1 MSDKKV
7 EVLEMAK
14 SFSTI
19 ISTVAK
25 SIQNDLGDFNKISEI
40 IKIKFILNDIIKKR
54 EKMRKKSLAK
64 KARKEVEDLK
74 IKENINSKEL
84 NKFEKIK
91 KFRDLEKINITYG
104 DNEKDKFQDFQ
115 EMYDLIN
122 NKIEVQDKQWIYSE
136 KDNIYYILAHKLI
149 TTEKLKGEYSIYVS
163 SKEEKNNL
171 NNIKKVSNR
180 IREKGFEFS
189 LPDEKSLKLLEN
201 IRFIGNGNWIYY
213 SEKNSIKSSNY
224 IYVSNSFNYLL
235 NLGYNLLGIY
245 KLDNFFKFIE
255 DRNKK
260 YNLVEYDNLKCF

>member
-1 MSDKKV
+1 M
-7 EVLEMAK
+7 
-14 SFSTI
+14 
-19 ISTVAK
+19 
-25 SIQNDLGDFNKISEI
+25 G
-40 IKIKFILNDIIKKR
+40 
-54 EKMRKKSLAK
+54 KKSLAK

-91 KFRDLEKINITYG
+91 KFRDLEKINIIYG
-104 DNEKDKFQDFQ
+104 DNEKDKFEFFQ
-115 EMYDLIN
+115 EIYSLIN
-122 NKIEVQDKQWIYSE
+122 SKIEKQGIKWLYSE
-136 KDNIYYILAHKLI
+136 KDNIYYILFHKLI

-189 LPDEKSLKLLEN
+189 FPDEKSLKLLES

-213 SEKNSIKSSNY
+213 SEKNSIKSSKY
-224 IYVSNSFNYLL
+224 IYVSNSFNYPL

-245 KLDNFFKFIE
+245 KLDKFFKNLE
-255 DRNKK
+255 NRNKK
-260 YNLVEYDNLKCF
+260 YNLVENDNLKRFEVILNYDLLDPSIITKEYKEKFNKLIEIYKTYKNYISCIYNEDNQK

>member
-54 EKMRKKSLAK
+54 EKMGKKSSAK

-91 KFRDLEKINITYG
+91 KFRDLENTSITYG
-104 DNEKDKFQDFQ
+104 DNEKDKFKDFQ
-115 EMYDLIN
+115 EIYELIN

-136 KDNIYYILAHKLI
+136 KDNIYYILPYKFFV
-149 TTEKLKGEYSIYVS
+149 TERIIGYSWDYY
-163 SKEEKNNL
+163 EKNIEELYKFSNKVKEKNINFNFPNEL
-171 NNIKKVSNR
+171 DLLSLDNIGFLEEGRRWIYRGKENN
-180 IREKGFEFS
+180 
-189 LPDEKSLKLLEN
+189 EN
-201 IRFIGNGNWIYY
+201 IFDYYYNFFIVLEG
-213 SEKNSIKSSNY
+213 EEPENS
-224 IYVSNSFNYLL
+224 
-235 NLGYNLLGIY
+235 LLGI
-245 KLDNFFKFIE
+245 FKI
-255 DRNKK
+255 N
-260 YNLVEYDNLKCF
+260 